1 MKLCRRTLTAA
12 LSVGLLFGAAACGGS
27 SDNSSSGGG
36 GGGGGGSAS
45 GKVGVILPDTTSSP
59 RWESQDRPKL
69 EAAFKAAGVQY
80 DIQNAQNDAQK
91 MQTIAQQMVTGGVT
105 VLAIVNLDSASGAA
119 IQQQA
124 KQQGVQTIDYD
135 RLTLGGSADYYVSYD
150 NTKVGELQGQGLQ
163 KCLGDKPAN
172 IAYLN
177 GSPDDNNATLFSDGA
192 HSVLDKVSAYKKVA
206 EQAVPKWDAVQA
218 QTIFEQMYTQAGG
231 NIQGLYAANDT
242 LANAAIQTIKRNN
255 QKIPVTGQD
264 AAVVGLQN
272 ILAGDQCMTV
282 WKPAEGEAKALS
294 DTAIALLKGN
304 TPKATGTAKD
314 PEGNREVEAIL
325 LDPIS
330 VTKDNLADSISKGA
344 GTAAEVCTGEF
355 AALCATA
362 GIK

>member
-1 MKLCRRTLTAA
+1 MARRRTLMTALA
-12 LSVGLLFGAAACGGS
+12 VATVFSIAACGGNS
-27 SDNSSSGGG
+27 GNSSSSGSSS
-36 GGGGGGSAS
+36 GGGSAS

-69 EAAFKAAGVQY
+69 ESAFKAAGVKY

-119 IQQQA
+119 IEQQA

-150 NTKVGELQGQGLQ
+150 NTKVGELQGEGLH

-177 GSPDDNNATLFSDGA
+177 GSPDDNNATLFSNGA
-192 HSVLDKVSAYKKVA
+192 HSVLDKVSSYKKVA

-231 NIQGLYAANDT
+231 DIQGLYAANDT

-282 WKPAEGEAKALS
+282 WKPADGEAKALS
-294 DTAIALLKGN
+294 DVAIALLKGN
-304 TPKATGTAKD
+304 KPDTTGTAKD
-314 PEGNREVEAIL
+314 PEGNREVPAIL

-330 VTKDNLADSISKGA
+330 VTKDNLADVISKGA
-344 GTAAEVCTGEF
+344 QSASDVCTGEF
-355 AALCATA
+355 AATCQTA

>member
-1 MKLCRRTLTAA
+1 MARRRTLMTALA
-12 LSVGLLFGAAACGGS
+12 AGLVFSLAACGGG
-27 SDNSSSGGG
+27 DGGSSSGSSGTSGG
-36 GGGGGGSAS
+36 GTAE

-59 RWESQDRPKL
+59 RWESADRPKL
-69 EAAFKAAGVQY
+69 EAAFKDAGVDY
-80 DIQNAQNDAQK
+80 DIQNAGGDAQK
-91 MQTIAQQMVTGGVT
+91 MQTIAQQMITGGVT

-163 KCLGDKPAN
+163 KCLGDKAAS

-177 GSPDDNNATLFSDGA
+177 GSPDYNNATLFSNGA
-192 HSVLDKVSAYKKVA
+192 HSVLDKKTNYTKVA
-206 EQAVPKWDAVQA
+206 EQAVPKWDPQQA
-218 QTIFEQMYTQAGG
+218 ATIFEQMYTTAGG

-242 LANAAIQTIKRNN
+242 LANAAIGTLSRNG

-264 AAVVGLQN
+264 ASVQGLQN
-272 ILAGDQCMTV
+272 ILAGNQCMTV
-282 WKPAEGEAKALS
+282 WKPSDQEAKALS
-294 DTAIALLKGN
+294 DTAIALIKGDKPDTN
-304 TPKATGTAKD
+304 GTVKD
-314 PEGNREVEAIL
+314 PEGNREVQSIL

-330 VTKDNLADSISKGA
+330 VTSANLADVISKGA
-344 GTAAEVCTGEF
+344 QSATDVCTGDF
-355 AALCATA
+355 AAQCASA